1 MAKPNIIFNIKL
13 DAILNIQKFID
24 QNAKIKIGVLSNEQR
39 DDSEFGA
46 VELAAVHEFGS
57 QRRGIPQRSFL
68 RQTMVNR
75 KDDFKAEIES
85 NRDTIMKR
93 IASGQG
99 DTVLEKMGI
108 TWRNFVLETF
118 DAQGPGWAPLAD
130 STIAQR
136 KNYGVV
142 AEKNPNASR
151 SSLIKKARKGSKILQ
166 DTGEMKKSIMYMVE
180 K

>member
-1 MAKPNIIFNIKL
+1 MAKFGVIFNKKFDEL
-13 DAILNIQKFID
+13 LNIQKFIES
-24 QNAKIKIGVLSNEQR
+24 NPRIKIGVLSNGARE
-39 DDSEFGA
+39 DSDFGA

-85 NRDTIMKR
+85 NRETIMKR

-99 DTVLEKMGI
+99 DAVLEKIGI
-108 TWRNFVLETF
+108 TWQRYVLETF
-118 DAQGPGWAPLAD
+118 SAEGPGWASLSPK
-130 STIAQR
+130 TIAR
-136 KNYGVV
+136 
-142 AEKNPNASR
+142 R
-151 SSLIKKARKGSKILQ
+151 IKKSNKILQ
-166 DTGEMKKSIMYMVE
+166 DTGEMKKSITYAVV